1 MTKLRDKG
9 VALLKSL
16 AAECDGLDGDEHA
29 WRRCRHCLA
38 VEALEQKGQREELRA
53 VVEWIGRLAAKAR
66 E

>member
-1 MTKLRDKG
+1 VTKLLDKG

-16 AAECDGLDGDEHA
+16 AAECEGLDGDEHA

-38 VEALEQKGQREELRA
+38 VEALEQRGRREELRA
-53 VVEWIGRLAAKAR
+53 VIELIGRLPAKAR